1 MKCIPI
7 DIFLEE
13 QVITINL
20 DGQEESLKLELRE
33 EDFIVDFSIVDVFKI
48 YSGDKFFEGPYSYD
62 PTFEAQIIS
71 TKDFTMKEDL
81 TLNKINVSK
90 TSNQSGGNTVYIGG
104 NINESI

>member
-20 DGQEESLKLELRE
+20 DEQEESLKLELRE
-33 EDFIVDFSIVDVFKI
+33 EDFIVDFSIIDVFKI
-48 YSGDKFFEGPYSYD
+48 YSGDKFFEGPYNYD

-90 TSNQSGGNTVYIGG
+90 TSIQSGGNTVYIGG